1 MEKITFLEELKA
13 FNQNENPLS
22 VSREVN
28 ELRTRFEDYILEDE
42 RKKQVAVLEAKERG
56 ENVEFEKEVDPI
68 REEFYTIFNEY
79 KEKKNKAIAIKNEA
93 QAECLRQKRT
103 LITRLR
109 NLVQNE
115 EHIGAAFG
123 EYKIIHEEWKKV
135 GDIPRDKRDE
145 IQAEYSRLLED
156 FFYNMK
162 IYRELK
168 DHDLHRN
175 QQVKEEVIEKV
186 KALLAVESIKEVE
199 KNIKVYQNEWEET
212 GPVDKDKW
220 EDLKKGYLDNV
231 RLIYERINKHYEE
244 KRAVQQD
251 NIEKKEILLTKIKSL
266 NEQLENIK
274 TARDWEENTKEI
286 LAIQNTWK
294 EIGFGPKQ
302 ENEEIWKLFRAEC
315 DLFFDAKKAF
325 YEVLRSEFDGLAQ
338 KKQTLIDEA
347 VALKTSTDWK
357 NTTEK
362 IIQLQKKWKSIGNAG
377 QKHEQRLWKDFR
389 TACDDFFNAKSAFF
403 NEKDKENE
411 GNLTVKQALINE
423 IESYQLPSDKKEAL
437 DQLKAF
443 ANRFN
448 EIGHVPVAHK
458 DEVFKAYKTALD
470 KLYGELKIEGEEK
483 EKILF
488 EARIDTIKAS
498 PNAEKLLDKEKG
510 DLRKQI
516 EELKSTIIQYENN
529 LGFFANSKGANALK
543 ADVEKKIASSKN
555 KIEEIKR
562 KLKLIPSELV

>member
-13 FNQNENPLS
+13 FNEKENPLS

-68 REEFYTIFNEY
+68 REAFYTIYNEY
-79 KEKKNKAIAIKNEA
+79 KEKKNKAIATKNEA
-93 QAECLRQKRT
+93 QAECLRQQRT

-123 EYKIIHEEWKKV
+123 EYKTIHEDWKKV

-145 IQAEYSRLLED
+145 VQAEYSRLLED

-231 RLIYERINKHYEE
+231 RLIYERINKHYDE
-244 KRAVQQD
+244 KRAIQQD

-286 LAIQNTWK
+286 LAVQNAWK
-294 EIGFGPKQ
+294 EIGFGPKK
-302 ENEEIWKLFRAEC
+302 ENEEIWKLFRAQC
-315 DLFFDAKKAF
+315 DLFFDTKKAF
-325 YEVLRSEFDGLAQ
+325 YEVLRSEFDGLAA
-338 KKQTLIDEA
+338 KKQALIDQA
-347 VALKTSTDWK
+347 IALKTSTDWK

-362 IIQLQKKWKSIGNAG
+362 IIQLQKKWKNIGNAG
-377 QKHEQRLWKDFR
+377 QKNEQRLWKEFR
-389 TACDDFFNAKSAFF
+389 VACDDFFNAKSAFF
-403 NEKDKENE
+403 AEKDKENE
-411 GNLTVKQALINE
+411 GNLAIKLALISE
-423 IESYQLPSDKKEAL
+423 IETFQIPADKKEAL
-437 DQLKAF
+437 DQLKTF
-443 ANRFN
+443 ADRFN
-448 EIGHVPVAHK
+448 EIGHVPVANK

-498 PNAEKLLDKEKG
+498 PNAEKLLDREKG

-529 LGFFANSKGANALK
+529 LGFFANSKGANAMK
-543 ADVEKKIASSKN
+543 ADVEKKIAHSKN